1 MFDAPPIGA
10 AAKVATPNNC
20 QRSRRLAHLSDPVVC
35 GGTAMKSAEPM
46 TAFRE
51 RDSSACISGIGVSG
65 QRGSEG
71 RGIGDGPGRW
81 GSEGMSLHGDR
92 RPDGGHGA
100 VDRVRRAGRGRRD
113 HADRRHQTRRAAAR
127 SVPPLQGDR
136 RMGRWRRRTQVCAL
150 SPAEIRAWRWP
161 RRSTRPSLR
170 IWRRRWVFIGSG
182 TGPPK
187 PCHRP
192 SNPPPDHRCINSRK
206 RTIDSAKG
214 CQRSMSE
221 VSRARAAPCAD
232 SRLST
237 LRARMDEPLR

>member
-1 MFDAPPIGA
+1 MGA
-10 AAKVATPNNC
+10 
-20 QRSRRLAHLSDPVVC
+20 
-35 GGTAMKSAEPM
+35 GG
-46 TAFRE
+46 
-51 RDSSACISGIGVSG
+51 
-65 QRGSEG
+65 GSEVWG
-71 RGIGDGPGRW
+71 RDAG
-81 GSEGMSLHGDR
+81 GSRSG
-92 RPDGGHGA
+92 
-100 VDRVRRAGRGRRD
+100 RRAGG
-113 HADRRHQTRRAAAR
+113 TRRPPIKPVVLLRKRSPAR
-127 SVPPLQGDR
+127 RSPHGAMVAPYSSLR
-136 RMGRWRRRTQVCAL
+136 V

-170 IWRRRWVFIGSG
+170 IWRRRWVCIGPG

-221 VSRARAAPCAD
+221 VSRARAAACAD

-237 LRARMDEPLR
+237 LRARMDEPLRPCGRGPTPSPWPTATSCWSTVSRPGLYAHRRPADGIARRAPGDRIP